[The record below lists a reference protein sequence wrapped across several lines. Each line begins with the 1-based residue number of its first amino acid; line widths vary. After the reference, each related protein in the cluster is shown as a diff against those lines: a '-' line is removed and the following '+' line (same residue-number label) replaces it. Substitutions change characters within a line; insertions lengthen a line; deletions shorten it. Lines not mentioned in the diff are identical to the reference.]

1 MNSLEVMLS
10 HVPGMAAIC
19 NRSFIVMVAMVV
31 FGDRNW
37 NDDAAMNGVEIA
49 DICHL
54 SLAMVVRSL

>member
-1 MNSLEVMLS
+1 
-10 HVPGMAAIC
+10 MAAIC